1 MERDGDLHRAS
12 VSSVGPGTRYGY
24 RAHGRYDPDAGLW
37 FDPSKLLVDPY
48 AVELDRPFR
57 YDPLLSVYGH
67 DTADLVP
74 RAIVVKERTVKRTA
88 PRFAPG
94 GLIYEVAVRPFT
106 ILNADI
112 PEKQRGTVAALAHPS
127 VIAHLKRLGIGA
139 VELMPITAWIDE
151 RHLPPLGLTNGW
163 GYNPVALMA
172 LDPRL
177 VPGGMEELRR
187 TVAALHAEG
196 IGVILD
202 LVFNH
207 TGESDRY
214 GPTLSFRGL
223 DNRTYYRHLPDRPGD
238 LVNDTGCGNT
248 IACDHP
254 VVTDLVLDCLR
265 HFVTQAGIDGF
276 RFDLASILG
285 RGPDGFDRA
294 APLIT
299 RMTTDPDLADRILI
313 AEPWDIGPGGYQLGN
328 FPAPFL
334 EWNDRARD
342 DMRRIWRGDR
352 HMVGALAT
360 LLSGS
365 SDIFARNGGK
375 TTRSVNFIAAHDGF
389 TLMDLVSN
397 AHKHNEANGE
407 DNRDG
412 HNDNHSWN
420 NGAEGA
426 TDDPAILAAR
436 RRDVKALISTLMATR
451 GTVMLTA
458 GDEAGRSQRG
468 NNNAYCQDN
477 AITWLDWSALDAELL
492 AHTAAVSAIRRR
504 FTVFSESSFF
514 TGDGDVAWLTF
525 DARPM
530 NVGDWESPETENLTM
545 LLGTRDRETALNTRL
560 AVVFNRSL
568 VPRQFRLPR
577 RFRAPMGRSAG
588 RPRGDRIGGGAF
600 GGVRRGGWG
609 IDAAC
614 AMRAWLYP
622 PLPCR
627 ASLPQGGRL
636 DGGAGFP
643 LLMPSQNMTTSEGN
657 ASAPC
662 ESPPCGGD
670 VRQDRGGCPAPGKR

>member
-1 MERDGDLHRAS
+1 MTASPLGPQPTPRGTLFSVHSRDAERIELCLFDTADGREVRRISMERDGDIHRAS

-37 FDPSKLLVDPY
+37 FDPAKLLVDPY

-57 YDPLLSVYGH
+57 YDARLAAFGE

-74 RAIVVKERTVKRTA
+74 RAVVTKPRAVKPA
-88 PRFAPG
+88 PPLMVPG
-94 GLIYEVAVRPFT
+94 GLIYEVAVKPFT
-106 ILNADI
+106 ILNEEVPA
-112 PEKQRGTVAALAHPS
+112 KQRGTLAALAHPS
-127 VIAHLKRLGIGA
+127 VIAHLKRLGVGA

-163 GYNPVALMA
+163 GYNPIALMA

-187 TVAALHAEG
+187 TVAALHVEG

-223 DNRTYYRHLPDRPGD
+223 DNRTYYRHLPDNPGV

-248 IACDHP
+248 IACDEP

-265 HFVTQAGIDGF
+265 HFVREAGIDGF

-285 RGPDGFDRA
+285 RRPDGFDRN
-294 APLIT
+294 APLLA
-299 RMTTDPDLADRILI
+299 RMTADPLLADRILI

-342 DMRRIWRGDR
+342 DLRRFWRGDR
-352 HMVGALAT
+352 GMIGQLAT

-365 SDIFARNGGK
+365 SDIFSRNNGGA
-375 TTRSVNFIAAHDGF
+375 TRSVNFVAAHDGF
-389 TLMDLVSN
+389 TLMDLVSH

-412 HNDNHSWN
+412 HNENHSWN
-420 NGAEGA
+420 NGVEGA
-426 TDDPAILAAR
+426 TTDPAILAAR

-477 AITWLDWSALDAELL
+477 AITWLDWSALDTELL
-492 AHTAAVSAIRRR
+492 AHTAAISAIRSR
-504 FTVFSESSFF
+504 FTVFSENTFF
-514 TGDGDVAWLTF
+514 TGDGDVSWLTF

-530 NVGDWESPETENLTM
+530 AVSDWENPETETLTM
-545 LLGTRDRETALNTRL
+545 LLATLDRQTTLKTHL
-560 AVVFNRSL
+560 AVVFNRSPF
-568 VPRQFRLPR
+568 PRQFRLP
-577 RFRAPMGRSAG
+577 S
-588 RPRGDRIGGGAF
+588 
-600 GGVRRGGWG
+600 
-609 IDAAC
+609 
-614 AMRAWLYP
+614 
-622 PLPCR
+622 PLPGRRWADLLGDGAAGGLVEAR
-627 ASLPQGGRL
+627 AVAFVVEVG
-636 DGGAGFP
+636 
-643 LLMPSQNMTTSEGN
+643 E
-657 ASAPC
+657 
-662 ESPPCGGD
+662 
-670 VRQDRGGCPAPGKR
+670 